1 MCSQEIIQFF
11 FTNELYLI
19 SKEKK
24 QKTENFLNEYGFSD
38 LLVCAENKKD
48 AIHVIYIV
56 EPNELGVFEKRRPD
70 CEHLYYKA
78 DLLNG
83 GVYHL
88 NSSPTADE
96 TKKALNE
103 FDDF

>member
-1 MCSQEIIQFF
+1 MCSQEIIQNF

-24 QKTENFLNEYGFSD
+24 QETENSLNEYGYSN

-48 AIHVIYIV
+48 ATHVIYIV
-56 EPNELGVFEKRRPD
+56 EPNELGFFEKRRPD

-78 DLLNG
+78 DLSGG

-88 NSSPTADE
+88 KFSMTANE
-96 TKKALNE
+96 KGAL
-103 FDDF
+103 